1 MGYLTVG
8 LVFAWFFLN
17 FATFNN
23 ANLDDRDLAIVGATF
38 GGAFA
43 ITAGVL
49 FVLARVLPAAVMRRC
64 HLAAAAAA
72 IIFFS
77 YPPIMVF
84 FEEVIR
90 LFGLGFA
97 PHYLYG
103 ATFLSLPVLVLA
115 VARGAIV
122 GRLALVF
129 AVVVAAT
136 AAVEFASVRLA
147 EDDIAATRDGEKV
160 TRPKT
165 PAGTMPAGRAG
176 GGGRPN
182 VYHVVVDG
190 YGEAGQLKSLFGHD
204 NQAFLDALEAR
215 GFALPSRPMANY
227 PKTVLSLAATL
238 HMDYPVVETDT
249 YSSNVRFFDILGGRN
264 TLVRRYLERGY
275 RYVHLG
281 SSMWGGS
288 ECADDANIV
297 CLTPNTAPVRDRTL
311 EALNAVNFMTPISYF
326 LSLRGTQGAITTV
339 DHARKAIGGA
349 GVAPPF
355 YLFAH
360 TLPPH
365 SPYIFQAD
373 CSPQSAVQLN
383 LSGGLDRHRYLES
396 LQCVNRQLLAFAD
409 FVAETDPDAIILFHS
424 DHGSRFFTDWVQPI
438 NSWTRRQFLERFRI
452 FLAVKAPRRC
462 LQSLYDGISLVNVS
476 RFVAACVDGSD
487 PAYIED
493 RHYIATDSQ
502 WPDYGRVF
510 RFPYPGSAD

>member
-23 ANLDDRDLAIVGATF
+23 ANLDDRDLVIVGAAF

-43 ITAGVL
+43 ITGGVL
-49 FVLARVLPAAVMRRC
+49 FILARLVAAPAMVRC
-64 HLAAAAAA
+64 HLAAAMAVV
-72 IIFFS
+72 IFFS
-77 YPPIMVF
+77 FQPIMIF
-84 FEEVIR
+84 FEEVVR
-90 LFGLGFA
+90 LLGLGFA

-103 ATFLSLPVLVLA
+103 ATFVLLPILVLV
-115 VARGAIV
+115 VARGTIV
-122 GRLALVF
+122 TRLALVF
-129 AVVVAAT
+129 AAVVTAT
-136 AAVEFASVRLA
+136 AAVEFAATRLG
-147 EDDIAATRDGEKV
+147 EDDIAATRAAE
-160 TRPKT
+160 T
-165 PAGTMPAGRAG
+165 PATLDTVPGKADAGRAG
-176 GGGRPN
+176 GGHPN

-190 YGEAGQLKSLFGHD
+190 YGEVGQLKSLFAYD
-204 NQAFLDALEAR
+204 NQAFLDALAGR
-215 GFALPSRPMANY
+215 GFALPSKPMANY
-227 PKTVLSLAATL
+227 PKTVLSLAATFN
-238 HMDYPVVETDT
+238 MDYPVVETDT

-275 RYVHLG
+275 KYIHLG

-288 ECADDANIV
+288 ECADDPNIV

-326 LSLRGTQGAITTV
+326 LSLRATRGAITTV
-339 DHARKAIGGA
+339 DHARKAIAGA
-349 GVAPPF
+349 GINSSF

-365 SPYIFQAD
+365 SPYIFKAD

-383 LSGGLDRHRYLES
+383 LSGGLDRDRYLDS

-409 FVAETDPDAIILFHS
+409 FVAKTDPDAIVLFHS
-424 DHGSRFFTDWVQPI
+424 DHGSRFLTDWVRPI
-438 NSWTRRQFLERFRI
+438 SSWTRQQFLERFRI
-452 FLAVKAPRRC
+452 FVAVKAPKRC
-462 LQSLYDGISLVNVS
+462 LESLYDGISLINVS
-476 RFVAACVDGSD
+476 RFVAACADGRKPD
-487 PAYIED
+487 YIED

-510 RFPYPGSAD
+510 RYPYPKSAD